1 MPWVKIY
8 TEILDDPKLGELP
21 AETKWCYVQ
30 LIVLAGDY
38 DADGYIVTRDS
49 LVTHAN
55 IAWRLRVTV
64 ETLTRDINLLCE
76 CGLVEI
82 DHGAIFIPK
91 FAERQGRKQSEK
103 REQWRERQAKSR
115 EKHDSDVT
123 RDSRVTHAPRGE
135 ERREEKEEEREEE
148 KSTETAQAPAP
159 SRPPNLLF
167 DAIAEVTATN
177 PKLMG
182 ARIGK
187 CASQLSKIGAT
198 PEQVK
203 QVAKWYQHNDWR
215 GKKGERL
222 TFALLIEIWDMGIR
236 NVSNPATTHLNEPAG
251 FAAIREAM
259 ADPRYQEKN

>member
-1 MPWVKIY
+1 MPSAMPWVKIY

-135 ERREEKEEEREEE
+135 ERRGEKRKRKREKKKRVQKRRKRLPLLALPIYFLMQLQ
-148 KSTETAQAPAP
+148 KSLPQTQNLWALASANAH
-159 SRPPNLLF
+159 PN
-167 DAIAEVTATN
+167 
-177 PKLMG
+177 
-182 ARIGK
+182 
-187 CASQLSKIGAT
+187 SQRSV
-198 PEQVK
+198 Q
-203 QVAKWYQHNDWR
+203 
-215 GKKGERL
+215 RL
-222 TFALLIEIWDMGIR
+222 NR
-236 NVSNPATTHLNEPAG
+236 SN
-251 FAAIREAM
+251 
-259 ADPRYQEKN
+259 K